1 MQTVLM
7 LAATC
12 YKPVMNRIDLA
23 GRVAVITGASGGIGL
38 ATAQRMAT
46 SGATVVSWDLAASNA
61 DPAFA
66 VDVTDEIAVARAT
79 DATMRRCGRIDILV
93 NAAGI
98 TAPKTTILESN
109 LAEWKRIF
117 DINMM
122 GTFLS
127 SRAIGRHMVDA
138 DYGRIVNLASIA
150 GKEGNPYSAAYSA
163 SKAAVISF
171 TKSMAKELAKTG
183 VRVNCVA
190 PAIVATRNLYHDMP
204 EEMRKLWVSRVPMGR
219 PGTPEEVAAMVTWLA
234 SEECSFSTG
243 AVFDLSGGR
252 ATY

>member
-1 MQTVLM
+1 
-7 LAATC
+7 
-12 YKPVMNRIDLA
+12 MNRIDLD
-23 GRVAVITGASGGIGL
+23 GRVAVITGGAGGIGR
-38 ATAQRMAT
+38 ATAQRMAA
-46 SGATVVSWDLAASNA
+46 SGATVVLWDYHAANLDGSA
-61 DPAFA
+61 QASPGEIAFA
-66 VDVTDEIAVARAT
+66 LDVTDEAEVART
-79 DATMRRCGRIDILV
+79 TEATMARCGRIDILV

-98 TAPKTTILESN
+98 TAPKTTILESS

-117 DINMM
+117 DINVM
-122 GTFLS
+122 GTYLA
-127 SRAIGRHMVDA
+127 SRAVGRHMVAA

-150 GKEGNPYSAAYSA
+150 GKEGNPFSAAYSA

-190 PAIVATRNLYHDMP
+190 PAIVATKNLFYDMP
-204 EEMRKLWVSRVPMGR
+204 EEMQKLWVSRVPMGR
-219 PGTPEEVAAMVTWLA
+219 PGTPEEVAAMICWLA

-243 AVFDLSGGR
+243 AAFDLSGGR

>member
-1 MQTVLM
+1 M

-12 YKPVMNRIDLA
+12 YKPVMNRIDLE

-38 ATAQRMAT
+38 ATAQRMTA
-46 SGATVVSWDLAASNA
+46 SGATVVSWDLAAPNA
-61 DPAFA
+61 EAAFA
-66 VDVTDEIAVARAT
+66 VDVTDEIAVARAVE
-79 DATMRRCGRIDILV
+79 ATMRQCGSIDILV

-122 GTFLS
+122 GTFLA
-127 SRAIGRHMVDA
+127 SRAVGRHMVDA

-171 TKSMAKELAKTG
+171 TKSMAKELARTG

-190 PAIVATRNLYHDMP
+190 PAIVATKNLYHDMP

-219 PGTPEEVAAMVTWLA
+219 PGTPEEVAAMIAWLA

>member
-1 MQTVLM
+1 
-7 LAATC
+7 
-12 YKPVMNRIDLA
+12 MNRIDLD
-23 GRVAVITGASGGIGL
+23 GRVAVITGGAGGIGL
-38 ATAQRMAT
+38 ATAQRMKA
-46 SGATVVSWDLAASNA
+46 SGATVVLWDYHAATLDGSA
-61 DPAFA
+61 QASQGEIAFA
-66 VDVTDEIAVARAT
+66 LDVTDEAAVART
-79 DATMRRCGRIDILV
+79 TEATMARCGRIDILV

-98 TAPKTTILESN
+98 TAPKTTILESS

-117 DINMM
+117 DINVM
-122 GTFLS
+122 GTYLA
-127 SRAIGRHMVDA
+127 SRAVGRHMVAA

-150 GKEGNPYSAAYSA
+150 GKEGNPFSAAYSA

-190 PAIVATRNLYHDMP
+190 PAIVATKNLFHDMP
-204 EEMRKLWVSRVPMGR
+204 DEMQKLWVSRVPMGR
-219 PGTPEEVAAMVTWLA
+219 PGTPEEVAAMICWLA

-243 AVFDLSGGR
+243 AAFDLSGGR